1 MVLAVHGGGW
11 RLPEDDFRFQ
21 SQVHA
26 YLQEPTSS
34 KWWRKSMKK
43 SKANLWT
50 PLRRL
55 TALHSQLTFGRALQ
69 QTHTWEWRVTF
80 LGRIGKWSPTAWQQ
94 CSLEERHCV
103 SGLRMWLP
111 NFTFDHRKS
120 KLLVMDNSAKLLFF
134 LTAQQEGETWWCRCT
149 GTGRLESLLDV
160 MYSHP
165 ALLRRALFPWQN
177 RYKVVK
183 LSPNCLS
190 VFFSFWR
197 FHKITHV
204 IFQRQTGG
212 NKLGS
217 YLSNSQKN
225 DETIFFVRNVGN
237 GSPLI
242 STSYPTKVVRL
253 TNGGCR
259 EFSQL
264 DRKTVAL
271 YLVFLVQCVFTD
283 M

>member
-1 MVLAVHGGGW
+1 MVPAVHGGGW

-69 QTHTWEWRVTF
+69 QTHTWGWRVTI

-134 LTAQQEGETWWCRCT
+134 WCVFFNCTARRRDMMVQVHRNRQIRKLAGCHLQPSNSVTYC
-149 GTGRLESLLDV
+149 
-160 MYSHP
+160 
-165 ALLRRALFPWQN
+165 RALFPWQN

-217 YLSNSQKN
+217 YLSNSQKKRQRVW
-225 DETIFFVRNVGN
+225 DPATRTFSLWEMLETAHLSFPRLI
-237 GSPLI
+237 PL
-242 STSYPTKVVRL
+242 K
-253 TNGGCR
+253 
-259 EFSQL
+259 
-264 DRKTVAL
+264 
-271 YLVFLVQCVFTD
+271 
-283 M
+283 